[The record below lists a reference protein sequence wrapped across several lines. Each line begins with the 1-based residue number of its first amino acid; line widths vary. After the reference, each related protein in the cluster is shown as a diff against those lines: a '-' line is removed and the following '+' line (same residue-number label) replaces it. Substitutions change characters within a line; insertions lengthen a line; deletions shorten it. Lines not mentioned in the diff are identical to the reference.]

1 MEQLLAIKDD
11 PEKLE
16 AALQGYWKNFDPTGK
31 GFVTY
36 EDFARISIELQ
47 KASGKVQQPNKEE
60 QAKLQELID
69 PEKTGKFNYE
79 QFKKLTIYGLEHP
92 K

>member
-1 MEQLLAIKDD
+1 MEQLKALKND

-16 AALQGYWKNFDPTGK
+16 AALQGYWKRFDPTGK

-36 EDFARISIELQ
+36 EDFARISLEVQ
-47 KASGKVQQPNKEE
+47 KESGNVQQPNKEQ

-79 QFKKLTIYGLEHP
+79 QFKKLTLYGLENA
-92 K
+92 

>member
-1 MEQLLAIKDD
+1 MEQLKAIRND

-16 AALQGYWKNFDPTGK
+16 AALKEYWKRFDPTGK
-31 GFVTY
+31 WFVTY
-36 EDFARISIELQ
+36 EDFAKTSLEVQ
-47 KASGKVQQPNKEE
+47 KESGNVQQPNKEQ

-79 QFKKLTIYGLEHP
+79 QFKKLTLYGLDNA
-92 K
+92 